1 MRRFFLAVLAALFA
15 AQSPDQRPDN
25 TFRFSIL
32 GDRTGG
38 ANQKAYEQAWR
49 EIDRLHPDFIVN
61 VGDTIEGG
69 DDATAGAEWQ
79 ALHEL
84 WKNYKYQQFFTPGNH
99 DIWSS

>member
-1 MRRFFLAVLAALFA
+1 MRRFSIAVLLALVAAL
-15 AQSPDQRPDN
+15 SPAQRPTEN
-25 TFRFSIL
+25 AFRFSIL

-69 DDATAGAEWQ
+69 NDTTAGAEWQ
-79 ALHEL
+79 ALHEF
-84 WKNYKYQQFFTPGNH
+84 WKGYKYQQFFTPGNH
-99 DIWSS
+99 D